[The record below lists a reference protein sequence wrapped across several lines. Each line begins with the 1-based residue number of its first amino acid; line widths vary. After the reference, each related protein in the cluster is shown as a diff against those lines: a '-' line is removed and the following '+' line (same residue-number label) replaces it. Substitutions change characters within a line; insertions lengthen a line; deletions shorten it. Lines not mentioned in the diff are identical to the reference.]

1 MIENQ
6 ENIVKGKFVTPLGDF
21 NCQTFPLLKSNK
33 FFITDEQLD
42 LLNQHKLKWAYDEDT
57 TELEEIKDK
66 PIYDE
71 NDKEKIIGF
80 ETREI
85 VVRHPKLIENDNTLE
100 LQKQN
105 ALTRINELKALLKD
119 SDYRAIKYAEGF
131 YTEQEYAPYKEQRQ
145 AYRDEIN
152 ELLNLIEN

>member
-1 MIENQ
+1 MEKEIE
-6 ENIVKGKFVTPLGDF
+6 IKGKLVTPLGDF
-21 NCQTFPLLKSNK
+21 NCQTFPILKTNK

-57 TELEEIKDK
+57 NEYEQIKDK

-71 NDKEKIIGF
+71 KTHEIIGF

-85 VVRHPKLIENDNTLE
+85 VVRHPKLIENDNTIE
-100 LQKQN
+100 EQKAN
-105 ALTRINELKALLKD
+105 ALKRIEELKALLKD

-131 YTEQEYAPYKEQRQ
+131 YTDEEYKPYKEQRQ

-152 ELLNLIEN
+152 ELEDKISI

>member
-1 MIENQ
+1 MEKEIE
-6 ENIVKGKFVTPLGDF
+6 IKGKLVTPLGDF
-21 NCQTFPLLKSNK
+21 NCQTFPILKTNN
-33 FFITDEQLD
+33 FFITDEQLE

-57 TELEEIKDK
+57 IEQEEIKDK
-66 PIYDE
+66 PICDIITNE
-71 NDKEKIIGF
+71 IIGF

-85 VVRHPKLIENDNTLE
+85 VVRHPKLVENDNTIE
-100 LQKQN
+100 EQKAN
-105 ALTRINELKALLKD
+105 ALKRIEELKALLKD

-152 ELLNLIEN
+152 SLLNLIEN

>member
-6 ENIVKGKFVTPLGDF
+6 ENIVKGKLVTPLGDF
-21 NCQTFPLLKSNK
+21 NCQTFPILKTNH
-33 FFITDEQLD
+33 FFITDEELE

-57 TELEEIKDK
+57 NELEEIKDK

-71 NDKEKIIGF
+71 NDKDKIIGF

-85 VVRHPKLIENDNTLE
+85 VVRHPKLVENDNTIE
-100 LQKQN
+100 EQKAN
-105 ALTRINELKALLKD
+105 ALKRIEELKALLKE
-119 SDYRAIKYAEGF
+119 SDYRAIKYAEG
-131 YTEQEYAPYKEQRQ
+131 YYSEQEYKPFKEQRQ

-152 ELLNLIEN
+152 SLLNLIEN

>member
-1 MIENQ
+1 MEKDIE
-6 ENIVKGKFVTPLGDF
+6 IKGKLVTPLGDF
-21 NCQTFPLLKSNK
+21 NCQTFPILKSNK

-57 TELEEIKDK
+57 IEQEEIKEK
-66 PIYDE
+66 PIRDTE
-71 NDKEKIIGF
+71 SNEIVGF

-85 VVRHPKLIENDNTLE
+85 VVRHPKLVENDNTIE
-100 LQKQN
+100 EQKAN
-105 ALTRINELKALLKD
+105 ALKRIEELKALLKD

-131 YTEQEYAPYKEQRQ
+131 YTDEEYKPFKEQRQ

-152 ELLNLIEN
+152 ELEDKISI

>member
-1 MIENQ
+1 MEKEIE
-6 ENIVKGKFVTPLGDF
+6 IKGKLVTPLGDF
-21 NCQTFPLLKSNK
+21 NCQTFPILKTNK

-57 TELEEIKDK
+57 NEYEQIKEK

-71 NDKEKIIGF
+71 KTHEIIGY

-85 VVRHPKLIENDNTLE
+85 VVRHPKLAENDNTIE
-100 LQKQN
+100 EQKAN
-105 ALTRINELKALLKD
+105 ALKRIEELKALLKD

-131 YTEQEYAPYKEQRQ
+131 YTDEEYKPYKEQRQ

-152 ELLNLIEN
+152 ELEDKISI

>member
-1 MIENQ
+1 M
-6 ENIVKGKFVTPLGDF
+6 
-21 NCQTFPLLKSNK
+21 
-33 FFITDEQLD
+33 
-42 LLNQHKLKWAYDEDT
+42 KWAYDEDT

-71 NDKEKIIGF
+71 ETHKIIGF

-85 VVRHPKLIENDNTLE
+85 IVRHPKLIENDNTLE

-105 ALTRINELKALLKD
+105 ALKRIDELKALLKD

-131 YTEQEYAPYKEQRQ
+131 YTDEEYQPYKEQRQ

-152 ELLNLIEN
+152 ELELLLESNTN